1 MLRSDSLWLYER
13 LQAALSDANTNSGG
27 PIGRVCS
34 AAKTKTEAWGKA
46 CKLVADQWSN
56 ALEALED
63 ATTSADEFADARESE
78 VCRQPTSS
86 PQAPQNHHERSRMV
100 PGVLL
105 LSAAVSPFS
114 SNAESVLL
122 CVCAGGPRRH

>member
-1 MLRSDSLWLYER
+1 MLRSDSLWLFER
-13 LQAALSDANTNSGG
+13 LQAALSDAKTNSAG
-27 PIGRVCS
+27 PIGRVCG

-78 VCRQPTSS
+78 VCRP
-86 PQAPQNHHERSRMV
+86 HR
-100 PGVLL
+100 L
-105 LSAAVSPFS
+105 
-114 SNAESVLL
+114 
-122 CVCAGGPRRH
+122 

>member
-1 MLRSDSLWLYER
+1 MLRSDSLWLFER

-34 AAKTKTEAWGKA
+34 AAKTKTEVWGKA

-78 VCRQPTSS
+78 VCRQPTSP
-86 PQAPQNHHERSRMV
+86 PQAPQNHHERSRI
-100 PGVLL
+100 
-105 LSAAVSPFS
+105 
-114 SNAESVLL
+114 
-122 CVCAGGPRRH
+122 

>member
-27 PIGRVCS
+27 PIGRVCG
-34 AAKTKTEAWGKA
+34 AAKTKTEVWGKA

-114 SNAESVLL
+114 SNHH
-122 CVCAGGPRRH
+122 R